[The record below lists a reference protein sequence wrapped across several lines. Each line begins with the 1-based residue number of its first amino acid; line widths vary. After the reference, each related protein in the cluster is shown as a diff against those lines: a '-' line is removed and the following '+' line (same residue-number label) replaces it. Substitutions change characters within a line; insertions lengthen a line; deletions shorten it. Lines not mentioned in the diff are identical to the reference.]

1 MTIDTSQLLSV
12 AEAARRTGYISEASL
27 RAQVA
32 AGTLEA
38 TRICGRVFIPAEALD
53 ALLKKKAFG
62 RERSA

>member
-32 AGTLEA
+32 AGTLDSH
-38 TRICGRVFIPAEALD
+38 RICGRVFIPAEALD
-53 ALLKKKAFG
+53 ALLKRRGVK
-62 RERSA
+62 